1 MASGGAASCVNH
13 APCPSLLFP
22 LGYFER
28 EVIERVEIVWG
39 VRQIAVSLEILELDF
54 NLDEFPPFTER
65 VRSALIST
73 MGPFLKGS
81 GRVCQRTP
89 EGVVIVLGQGCA
101 IEDSLRT

>member
-22 LGYFER
+22 LGYFEC

-54 NLDEFPPFTER
+54 NLDECLVAALVQVFKIR
-65 VRSALIST
+65 RQVSATKQLAVYNV
-73 MGPFLKGS
+73 S
-81 GRVCQRTP
+81 G
-89 EGVVIVLGQGCA
+89 
-101 IEDSLRT
+101 